1 MSTVI
6 KRGNK
11 EIELHTGVVHSQQ
24 DRQSRCRDTPI
35 ARTQT
40 ATFVEV
46 DQGGPCR
53 KFLFTSLATILSAPA
68 RHFAMPAFYRGTVE
82 CIHKYSMMRRRIGF
96 TPRKVLSCP
105 STVLSYIFFLSAY
118 MCAVQH
124 TDYLHFSAHR
134 YAAINKLWNEGRFFN
149 PQHYHFG
156 GGLSSRSVDNAG
168 QSMSHCRKT
177 FLVNKS
183 SPITPPAIC
192 RNDDGF
198 HLFDQFIVGLPRLR

>member
-1 MSTVI
+1 M
-6 KRGNK
+6 
-11 EIELHTGVVHSQQ
+11 
-24 DRQSRCRDTPI
+24 P
-35 ARTQT
+35 
-40 ATFVEV
+40 
-46 DQGGPCR
+46 
-53 KFLFTSLATILSAPA
+53 SAPA
-68 RHFAMPAFYRGTVE
+68 RHLEMSFYRGTVE

-134 YAAINKLWNEGRFFN
+134 YAVINELWNEGRFFN

-177 FLVNKS
+177 SLVNKS
-183 SPITPPAIC
+183 FPITPSVEI
-192 RNDDGF
+192 
-198 HLFDQFIVGLPRLR
+198 FISYELWLGVTKGRCGVPYLRRIECTIIHRLV

>member
-1 MSTVI
+1 MS
-6 KRGNK
+6 
-11 EIELHTGVVHSQQ
+11 
-24 DRQSRCRDTPI
+24 
-35 ARTQT
+35 
-40 ATFVEV
+40 
-46 DQGGPCR
+46 
-53 KFLFTSLATILSAPA
+53 
-68 RHFAMPAFYRGTVE
+68 AFYRGTVE

-96 TPRKVLSCP
+96 TSRKVLSCP

-134 YAAINKLWNEGRFFN
+134 HAVINELWNEGRFFN

-177 FLVNKS
+177 SLVNKS
-183 SPITPPAIC
+183 FPITPSAI
-192 RNDDGF
+192 RRDDEGF
-198 HLFDQFIVGLPRLR
+198 HPLDRFIVGLPRLRWRVVDEGAHRFSRSR

>member
-1 MSTVI
+1 M
-6 KRGNK
+6 
-11 EIELHTGVVHSQQ
+11 
-24 DRQSRCRDTPI
+24 
-35 ARTQT
+35 
-40 ATFVEV
+40 
-46 DQGGPCR
+46 
-53 KFLFTSLATILSAPA
+53 ILWADLRPA
-68 RHFAMPAFYRGTVE
+68 RRVNEFRQQCQCPGPHLAMSAFYRGTVE

-105 STVLSYIFFLSAY
+105 PTVLSYIFFLSAY
-118 MCAVQH
+118 KCAAHH
-124 TDYLHFSAHR
+124 TDNLHFPPTDTLPSTSSGTR
-134 YAAINKLWNEGRFFN
+134 VVSSN

-183 SPITPPAIC
+183 SPITPSAIC

-198 HLFDQFIVGLPRLR
+198 HLVDQFIVGLPRLR